1 MQAVSYKLIEQAD
14 DLSSAFEHLR
24 KELIIGLDTE
34 TTGLDPHS
42 SKLRLIQLA
51 TPAQVYLIDC
61 FRLNAEQLTPIL
73 GLLAAPRPLKIAH
86 NAKFDAKFLLRHC
99 GIRLAGI
106 FDTYLA
112 SVLASAG
119 DENNRHGLDAVA
131 TRYLDTRVVKDMQMS
146 DWRAELSRNQI
157 EYAAYDAA
165 ILLPLY
171 EKLQAKLAES
181 DLLLA
186 AEIEFDCLLVIAAM
200 ELAGFYLDVGRWREL
215 IGKFRAAHEIVSEEL
230 QHELSAG
237 AAQMTL
243 FGEVAGR
250 INLDSPSQV
259 KDALARIGIEVDD
272 TREWTLHKLAREH
285 PLLEKLIEHR
295 SLSKNLSAYGE
306 GVLDYIN
313 PLTGRIHAD
322 FRQIG
327 TPTGRIT
334 TSSPSLQQIPHTT
347 EYRSCF
353 RAPAGRK
360 LVIADYSQ
368 IELRILADFSNDRS
382 LLAAFE
388 SGADLH
394 RTTASE
400 MFGLPVDQVTSQQ
413 REGAKGLN
421 YGLVYGMGA
430 EGLAA
435 RIETSVIEAQELI
448 DRYFISYSGVARWLN
463 EAAERALRERSARTA
478 SGRLWNF
485 QLDPK
490 DRQQHGAL
498 TRIGKNAP
506 IQGTASDIFKRAM
519 TLLDQAL
526 RTRDAQIVNS
536 IHDELVIECHESI
549 SGEIKDVVTRKMIEG
564 AKEFLPR
571 VPVGVEAVVADA
583 WVKK

>member
-1 MQAVSYKLIEQAD
+1 MRAVSYKLIERAD
-14 DLSSAFEHLR
+14 DLSLACEHLR
-24 KELIIGLDTE
+24 KERIIGLDTE
-34 TTGLDPHS
+34 TTGLDPHT

-61 FRLNAEQLTPIL
+61 FRLNAEQITPVL
-73 GLLAAPRPLKIAH
+73 GLLAAPRPVKVGH

-146 DWRAELSRNQI
+146 DWRAELSRNQL

-171 EKLQAKLAES
+171 EKLQAKLAEL

-186 AEIEFDCLLVIAAM
+186 AEIEFDCILAIAAM
-200 ELAGFYLDVGRWREL
+200 ELAGFYLDVDRWREL

-237 AAQMTL
+237 AAQMNL
-243 FGEVAGR
+243 FGEVAER

-272 TREWTLHKLAREH
+272 TREWTLHRLAREH

-388 SGADLH
+388 LGADLH

-400 MFGLPVDQVTSQQ
+400 MFGVPVDQVTSQQ

-549 SGEIKDVVTRKMIEG
+549 AGEIKDVVTRKMIEG